1 MGERERE
8 REEEPNVAI
17 EDERGL
23 ILFFA
28 PRLPSGTTP
37 TGPPSHAASEIEV
50 IAPDDATEKPSVVLC
65 RAEAPEVIKQSL
77 LSVYTTHGPGLL
89 VPTCL
94 LIVAPLSGPRE
105 ATGGDMRSVSTKP

>member
-1 MGERERE
+1 M
-8 REEEPNVAI
+8 AI

-28 PRLPSGTTP
+28 PRLPPGTTP
-37 TGPPSHAASEIEV
+37 TGPPSHAASEIRPVGARKV
-50 IAPDDATEKPSVVLC
+50 IAPDDATEKPSVVVC